1 MIPLIRHIMTCK
13 GICIRHKA
21 QKPINGSRYGSGQK
35 RCQICDI
42 FMQTEALF
50 CLCCGYRLRTKPRSK
65 KFKEKLRAKQLT
77 A

>member
-1 MIPLIRHIMTCK
+1 MTCK

-21 QKPINGSRYGSGQK
+21 KKPLTGSRYGNGQK

-42 FMQTEALF
+42 FMETPAIF
-50 CLCCGYRLRTKPRSK
+50 CICCGYKMRTMPRSK
-65 KFKEKLRAKQLT
+65 KFKAKIRAQIT